1 MPELKYIITAD
12 DSQYRKTL
20 DNATKA
26 ADNNAKRLSKQVNE
40 ALEREDTN
48 RGKVIEKVKQQ
59 QRSMLSLQLQMQ
71 SYQGIVQ
78 KATDPQI
85 LVEYNRKVEELQKE
99 ITRLSNAGKKGFDD
113 MGNAIKKNEGLLGSF
128 KTRIGAIGS
137 ALGIAFGVHQL
148 ISFGR
153 ELFNIQ
159 KSAQGVELAFARIGD
174 PTALDRLRTA
184 VRGTVSDLELMKV
197 AVRADNFKIPMDVLA
212 KGLEF
217 ARQRAADTGQEVD
230 YLVNSFVDG
239 LGRKSTL
246 VLDNLGISAS
256 ELQEEVNR
264 VGDFAEAV
272 GNIIGR
278 MGDESGITI
287 DLLADKT
294 NRWAATWD
302 NIKRSASDVFSSLFL
317 NATPDDMVISQI
329 VEREQK
335 TLEGFDQWNEKRQK
349 EEIERRKERVKELAA
364 QFKELEAAQ
373 REFELDRMGNA
384 SQAGNQ
390 AQHNE
395 FIKRRNEILE
405 TYYAEQSVVKDLTAT
420 FNQLEVQRRQEQGL
434 FTPEELRS
442 KIRELQTAFDNT
454 YDPAQLKALTAEM
467 EKYEAILDR
476 ITGKEKNRGQSEN
489 DKLRVSLLEKLND
502 LQDEYARKSMSAN
515 EAEVQAV
522 RDKFKKLANDIA
534 KFNEDPNNKIKIDT
548 SELDNLRDRAISDII
563 YRQETEALK
572 LELAEQKKLYDEF
585 DQWRDKAGEAS
596 ARKRYENLINIDRT
610 YLENVQDEIA
620 KLEDRGDLSAVEKD
634 RLSALKD
641 IADNEIR
648 LEREKQDR
656 LLISLLSYREKM
668 KALEEKYHRD
678 VEALGENATEAQ
690 LEMLQRRLDESAE
703 QLRKSFRQVGD
714 AAIGRIN
721 DDEELKRGLA
731 EVAKYR
737 IDRET
742 ELQRRLLKI
751 AIEASRKR
759 IEVLKREQREG
770 ADLGINNEEAVRK
783 EETFIQNAENHLERL
798 KDNYII
804 IGEALG
810 DILSQSSDEF
820 VAKIGNMIREI
831 GAAINQ
837 ISTADSDL
845 GKVQGWVGLI
855 IALARNVEDGR
866 NKAYEA
872 EIKALK
878 DISKE
883 VSQRISFEAEVNRIY
898 SERRKL
904 ENDSIFFGVNQADAL
919 KNAEKDIADANKTFE
934 DSLDALLKN
943 SIFSEEGT
951 GKRNTI
957 GKKTGTFEFAIDFT
971 AIDDLTALI
980 DPQTRDDLNWL
991 DRILTS
997 GWKSRAQDDAMK
1009 KVAAGFEKTFEAM
1022 GKSVEDFTSFSNE
1035 ELLTFFSL
1043 MEQGGYIQDEGT
1055 RELIA
1060 TAKEAAA
1067 TALEA
1072 EKVVAQSV
1080 QNMIGVLGND
1090 LKNAMVEAFKAGE
1103 DASKVFGDT
1112 VKGVIDDIIT
1122 DMAFQALY
1130 GSALQTL
1137 QEEVKQSFGETGDG
1151 TIIDDVKRFREST
1164 KGLAEVFEGALENA
1178 GISRNAADQPQG
1190 ALAGA
1195 IRGIT
1200 ADQADLLAG
1209 QFGGM
1214 RLAQL
1219 EALELA
1225 KVQNSTLAMHSAYM
1239 TQQLGYLNSI
1249 AVNTEATAA
1258 NTGHLMRLEQLERSL
1273 RSIDRKIGITD
1284 QREAAGM

>member
-20 DNATKA
+20 DNVSKA

-40 ALEREDTN
+40 ALQREDSN

-85 LVEYNRKVEELQKE
+85 LVEYNRKIEELQKE

-113 MGNAIKKNEGLLGSF
+113 MGNAIKKSGS
-128 KTRIGAIGS
+128 I
-137 ALGIAFGVHQL
+137 
-148 ISFGR
+148 
-153 ELFNIQ
+153 
-159 KSAQGVELAFARIGD
+159 FAKVWSG
-174 PTALDRLRTA
+174 LRTA
-184 VRGTVSDLELMKV
+184 AYLIPGFGIAGLLALAIDPLTKLISNLDIFNKKLTDSQKEAQRLSEAFASSEYQKAVKAIDGLRVNIELAKDGLYDKKAILDQYNQSLGSVAGEVDNLTDVERGLAENADNYVKMTLFKAAANLALEDASRKAYEAEQERLRLETDPSGAATLGDRILGGIAANRGGMYGSAPSDLNAYKKT
-197 AVRADNFKIPMDVLA
+197 VR
-212 KGLEF
+212 
-217 ARQRAADTGQEVD
+217 
-230 YLVNSFVDG
+230 
-239 LGRKSTL
+239 
-246 VLDNLGISAS
+246 
-256 ELQEEVNR
+256 EE
-264 VGDFAEAV
+264 GAERIKA
-272 GNIIGR
+272 NIDQAEKER
-278 MGDESGITI
+278 DEYKK
-287 DLLADKT
+287 LADKFTKQAAALAKQMGGVLGFT
-294 NRWAATWD
+294 NEKD
-302 NIKRSASDVFSSLFL
+302 KRSINF
-317 NATPDDMVISQI
+317 IS
-329 VEREQK
+329 E
-335 TLEGFDQWNEKRQK
+335 RQK
-349 EEIERRKERVKELAA
+349 L
-364 QFKELEAAQ
+364 
-373 REFELDRMGNA
+373 
-384 SQAGNQ
+384 
-390 AQHNE
+390 
-395 FIKRRNEILE
+395 
-405 TYYAEQSVVKDLTAT
+405 
-420 FNQLEVQRRQEQGL
+420 
-434 FTPEELRS
+434 
-442 KIRELQTAFDNT
+442 LQ
-454 YDPAQLKALTAEM
+454 
-467 EKYEAILDR
+467 
-476 ITGKEKNRGQSEN
+476 
-489 DKLRVSLLEKLND
+489 KLND

-534 KFNEDPNNKIKIDT
+534 RFNDDPNNKIKIDT

-572 LELAEQKKLYDEF
+572 LELSEQKKLYEDFEA
-585 DQWRDKAGEAS
+585 WRDKAGRDA
-596 ARKRYENLINIDRT
+596 ATDRYKGLIETDKT
-610 YLENVQDEIA
+610 YLEQLQQAIAEIEGKEGRTGA
-620 KLEDRGDLSAVEKD
+620 ETERMNMLQTL
-634 RLSALKD
+634 
-641 IADNEIR
+641 ADNEIR
-648 LEREKQDR
+648 LEREKQDK
-656 LLISLLSYREKM
+656 LLISLMSYHQKM
-668 KALEEKYHRD
+668 KALEERHNRD
-678 VEALGENATEAQ
+678 VAALGEKATQQQ
-690 LEMLQRRLDESAE
+690 LDDLMRLYEGQVK
-703 QLRKSFRQVGD
+703 QLRDSYKQIGD
-714 AAIGRIN
+714 SALGQIN
-721 DDEELKRGLA
+721 EEEEIKKGLA
-731 EVAKYR
+731 DLAKYR
-737 IDRET
+737 IDKET
-742 ELQRRLLKI
+742 ELQRKLLRI
-751 AIEASRKR
+751 GIEAARKR
-759 IEVLKREQREG
+759 IAVLRREQE
-770 ADLGINNEEAVRK
+770 DYGIDNSNAIKQEEI
-783 EETFIQNAENHLERL
+783 FISRSENHLEKL
-798 KDNYII
+798 KDNYLI
-804 IGEALG
+804 IGDALG
-810 DILSQSSDEF
+810 DILASSSDDF
-820 VAKIGNMIREI
+820 VSKIGNMIQQI
-831 GAAINQ
+831 GAAIGQ
-837 ISTADSDL
+837 IQSADSDL
-845 GKVQGWVGLI
+845 GKAQGWVGLI
-855 IALARNVEDGR
+855 MALARNVEDGR

-957 GKKTGTFEFAIDFT
+957 GKKTGTFDFAIDFT
-971 AIDDLTALI
+971 ALDDLTTLI
-980 DPQTRDDLNWL
+980 DPETRDDLNWL
-991 DRILTS
+991 DKILTS
-997 GWKSRAQDDAMK
+997 GWKSRGQDDAMK
-1009 KVAAGFEKTFEAM
+1009 KIAAGFEKTFEAM

-1225 KVQNSTLAMHSAYM
+1225 KVQNSTLAMHSEYM

>member
-20 DNATKA
+20 DNVTKA

-40 ALEREDTN
+40 ALENEAAN
-48 RGKVIEKVKQQ
+48 RSKVVDRIKQQ
-59 QRSMLSLQLQMQ
+59 QRSIQSLQIQLT
-71 SYQGIVQ
+71 SYQAIANS
-78 KATDPQI
+78 ATDPSR
-85 LVEYNRKVEELQKE
+85 LAEYNKKVQVLQAE

-113 MGNAIKKNEGLLGSF
+113 MGNAIKKSGS
-128 KTRIGAIGS
+128 I
-137 ALGIAFGVHQL
+137 
-148 ISFGR
+148 
-153 ELFNIQ
+153 
-159 KSAQGVELAFARIGD
+159 FAKVWSG
-174 PTALDRLRTA
+174 LRTA
-184 VRGTVSDLELMKV
+184 AYLIPGFGIAGLLALAIDPLTKLISNLDIFNKKLTDSQKEAQRLSEAFASSEYQK
-197 AVRADNFKIPMDVLA
+197 AVKA
-212 KGLEF
+212 
-217 ARQRAADTGQEVD
+217 
-230 YLVNSFVDG
+230 VDG
-239 LGRKSTL
+239 LRVNIELAKDGLYDKKAILDQYNQSL
-246 VLDNLGISAS
+246 GSVAGEVDNLTDVERGLAENADNYVKMTLFKAAANLALEDASRKAYEAEQERLRLETDPSGAATLGDRILGGIAANRGGMYGSAPS
-256 ELQEEVNR
+256 DLNTYKKTVREE
-264 VGDFAEAV
+264 GAERIKA
-272 GNIIGR
+272 NIDQAEKER
-278 MGDESGITI
+278 DEYKK
-287 DLLADKT
+287 LADKFTKQAAALAKQMGGVLGFT
-294 NRWAATWD
+294 NEKD
-302 NIKRSASDVFSSLFL
+302 KRSINF
-317 NATPDDMVISQI
+317 IS
-329 VEREQK
+329 E
-335 TLEGFDQWNEKRQK
+335 RQK
-349 EEIERRKERVKELAA
+349 LL
-364 QFKELEAAQ
+364 Q
-373 REFELDRMGNA
+373 
-384 SQAGNQ
+384 
-390 AQHNE
+390 
-395 FIKRRNEILE
+395 
-405 TYYAEQSVVKDLTAT
+405 
-420 FNQLEVQRRQEQGL
+420 
-434 FTPEELRS
+434 
-442 KIRELQTAFDNT
+442 KI
-454 YDPAQLKALTAEM
+454 
-467 EKYEAILDR
+467 
-476 ITGKEKNRGQSEN
+476 
-489 DKLRVSLLEKLND
+489 ND
-502 LQDEYARKSMSAN
+502 LQDEYARKSMRAN

-522 RDKFKKLANDIA
+522 RDKFKKLASDIS

-548 SELDNLRDRAISDII
+548 SELDDLRDRAISDII
-563 YRQETEALK
+563 YKQETEALK
-572 LELAEQKKLYDEF
+572 LELEEQKKMYEDFEA
-585 DQWRDKAGEAS
+585 WRDKAGAES
-596 ARKRYENLINIDRT
+596 ARKRYDGLIDVNRT
-610 YLENVQDEIA
+610 YLQRLQSMISELEAKDGRTGAEEARLEMLQALADKEIA
-620 KLEDRGDLSAVEKD
+620 R
-634 RLSALKD
+634 
-641 IADNEIR
+641 
-648 LEREKQDR
+648 EREKQDK
-656 LLISLLSYREKM
+656 LLISLLSFHQKM

-678 VEALGENATEAQ
+678 IAAVGSSATQ
-690 LEMLQRRLDESAE
+690 QQLDEMGRMYEEEAKK
-703 QLRKSFRQVGD
+703 LRESYKFIADSELGQ
-714 AAIGRIN
+714 IN
-721 DDEELKRGLA
+721 EEEKIKKALA
-731 EVAKYR
+731 EMSKYR
-737 IDRET
+737 VDKET
-742 ELQRRLLKI
+742 ELQRKLLKI
-751 AIEASRKR
+751 AIDAARKR
-759 IEVLKREQREG
+759 IDVLKKEQQEF
-770 ADLGINNEEAVRK
+770 GIDNEAAIKK
-783 EETFIQNAENHLERL
+783 EEVFISRSEMHLEKL
-798 KDNYII
+798 KDNYLI
-804 IGEALG
+804 IGDALG
-810 DILSQSSDEF
+810 DVLSQSSDEF

-934 DSLDALLKN
+934 ESLDALLKN

-951 GKRNTI
+951 GKRNFI

-971 AIDDLTALI
+971 AIDDLTTLI

-1225 KVQNSTLAMHSAYM
+1225 KVQNSTLAMHSEYM

-1249 AVNTEATAA
+1249 AVNTETTAV